1 MSKRDFG
8 KEIDEL
14 RELLGVP
21 LPDRTGK
28 VFPRLHKAEEQM
40 EELRKMVNCFDRQ
53 LRAEQNE
60 SINVATRIGG
70 RLQDL
75 QELENRVDELESR
88 SRFHW

>member
-8 KEIDEL
+8 KEIDE
-14 RELLGVP
+14 
-21 LPDRTGK
+21 
-28 VFPRLHKAEEQM
+28 VFPRLRQVEEQM
-40 EELRKMVNCFDRQ
+40 EELRKMINCLDRQ

-88 SRFHW
+88 SRFRSP